1 VVGVGLACG
10 QSETNRNADEVRY
23 VLAPAQGVTN
33 RSGTGYFTFHP
44 WESKGSNPVFRVVR
58 PNGTEVGHQLL
69 WAAHGEAVQVL
80 FDCSSGDTTFHVV
93 EGASS
98 NAARTVWA
106 AQAGFQLETRA
117 YHDGPVQSGKEIK
130 KLCDNATP
138 VQGRSLVSHVFQGVN
153 PHAPTEDFISIF
165 RGNLAIPKPG
175 KYTFTV
181 VSDGASALFIDGKHV
196 VSWPGQHPVG
206 GAGRYGS
213 FQAEA
218 DLTGGRHWLEYY
230 NVEKG
235 LAYTVVLG
243 WKQPGEAAFSVMPPS
258 AFPQPAAFH
267 VAHTEY
273 AASRKIAPRFSWEI
287 ERHLSSWGHYMV
299 FVKLSAL
306 CDAADYTWTL
316 DDGSVLKGRTVTN
329 LFMSPGMRTV
339 QLAASRDGEQTETRQ
354 LIDVHPLW
362 RQLDG
367 TDQDYWGQCRPWI
380 LARDFTN
387 AVCADLLNMLRMTS
401 KMDDHWLTKDI
412 AAISLNRL
420 AEWGPAEAGVAM
432 ELGNYFQVIE
442 VRDYVSARR
451 ACEDAIRTCGTNRQ
465 VKAGAQLALAT
476 SLLPVG
482 NDFQKVQDLLSS
494 IDEAD
499 LSGDDRRLKRI
510 CEGDLFFAMGRPE
523 LAAGRY
529 KEAGTRALQDRQD
542 PVQAEL
548 GRQAKLE
555 TARDYIRRN
564 EFNDAERVV
573 ANLRQ
578 DDPMQRM
585 DGEVGLILLDAC
597 LGRHD
602 YTRAYTLSRRL
613 YQNCEPGPNLP
624 ALLCKLADSA
634 FRMKEKEEA
643 GEALH
648 RLYKEFPYSEAA
660 ARASEKWG
668 APARQKPEK

>member
-1 VVGVGLACG
+1 MVGVGLASG
-10 QSETNRNADEVRY
+10 QSATNQDPTELRY
-23 VLAPAQGVTN
+23 VLEPMHDATN
-33 RSGTGYFTFHP
+33 RSGTGYFIFHP
-44 WESKGSNPVFRVVR
+44 WESKGANPIFRILR
-58 PNGTEVGHQLL
+58 PNGAEVGHQLL
-69 WAAHGEAVQVL
+69 WAAYGEAAQVL

-93 EGASS
+93 EGALS
-98 NAARTVWA
+98 NASRNVWK

-117 YHDGPVQSGKEIK
+117 YHDGPVQSGEAIK
-130 KLCDNATP
+130 KLCDEASP
-138 VQGRSLVSHVFQGVN
+138 VQGCSLVPNVFLGVN
-153 PHAPTEDFISIF
+153 PHAPTENCISIF
-165 RGNLAIPKPG
+165 RGNIAIPKPG

-181 VSDGASALFIDGKHV
+181 VSDGASALFIDGQHV
-196 VSWPGQHPVG
+196 VSWPGQHPVH
-206 GAGRYGS
+206 GAGRLGK

-243 WKQPGEAAFSVMPPS
+243 WKQPGEVAFSVVPPA
-258 AFPQPAAFH
+258 AFPQPAAFQVMH
-267 VAHTEY
+267 AEY
-273 AASRKIAPRFSWEI
+273 AFSRKIAPRFYWEI

-306 CDAADYTWTL
+306 CDADEFTWTL

-329 LFMSPGMRTV
+329 LYMSTGLRAV
-339 QLAASRDGEQTETRQ
+339 QLAASRDGEQTKTRQ
-354 LIDVHPLW
+354 MIAVHPRW
-362 RQLDG
+362 RQLDE
-367 TDQDYWGQCRPWI
+367 TDQDYWGQCRTWI
-380 LARDFTN
+380 LARNFTN
-387 AVCADLLNMLRMTS
+387 AACADLLNMLRMTS
-401 KMDDHWLTKDI
+401 KMDDHGPAKEI
-412 AAISLNRL
+412 AAVGLNRL

-442 VRDYVSARR
+442 VRDYAAARR
-451 ACEDAIRTCGTNRQ
+451 AYEDVIRTCGTNRQ
-465 VKAGAQLALAT
+465 VKAGAQLALAA

-482 NDFQKVQDLLSS
+482 NDFPKVQELLSS
-494 IDEAD
+494 IDETD

-523 LAAGRY
+523 LAAARY
-529 KEAGTRALQDRQD
+529 KEAGTRAPQGQQDR
-542 PVQAEL
+542 VRSGLE
-548 GRQAKLE
+548 RQAKLE

-564 EFNDAERVV
+564 EFNAAERVV

-578 DDPMQRM
+578 DEPMQRM

-597 LGRHD
+597 LGRND
-602 YTRAYTLSRRL
+602 YTRAYYLSRRL

-643 GEALH
+643 GEALQ
-648 RLYKEFPYSEAA
+648 RLHKEFPYSEAA
-660 ARASEKWG
+660 ARAREKWG
-668 APARQKPEK
+668 APARQNPEK